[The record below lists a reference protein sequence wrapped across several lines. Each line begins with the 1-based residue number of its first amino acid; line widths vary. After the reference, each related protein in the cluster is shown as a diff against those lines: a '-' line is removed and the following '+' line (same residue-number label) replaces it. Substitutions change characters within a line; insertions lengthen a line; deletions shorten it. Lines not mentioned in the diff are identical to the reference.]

1 MKVYVLNEYRNCGD
15 KITWGIFSSEENA
28 KAYLK
33 EHKEVAQELEEKIRE
48 NFRQAFEKSLGDE
61 EDLEQDN
68 EPEE

>member
-33 EHKEVAQELEEKIRE
+33 YMRWDNDIRFGIIEYEVDEKLRWCNI
-48 NFRQAFEKSLGDE
+48 
-61 EDLEQDN
+61 
-68 EPEE
+68 

>member
-33 EHKEVAQELEEKIRE
+33 YMRWDNDISFGIIEYEVDEKLRWCNI
-48 NFRQAFEKSLGDE
+48 
-61 EDLEQDN
+61 
-68 EPEE
+68 